1 MRWGRRRWLGAAGAA
16 SLAAALFAFAAVAQE
31 PLERT
36 VKQYRE
42 ALKDASPG
50 ELYVMMGDELFRAKR
65 GPKNES
71 LETCD
76 FGVGPGVLR
85 GAYAQLPRFFADS
98 GRVEDLESRLMTC
111 MTRIQGFTEDSFPRH
126 ARGDAR
132 MAEFQ
137 HLAAFIAVQS
147 NGMPLDAPLEHPKEV
162 EAYRIGER
170 LFHRRAGAHDFSCA
184 TCHSAPGKRIRLQR
198 LADFSNRADAQ
209 QAIATWP
216 AYRVAPGEMVTL
228 QEWLA
233 TCYWAARHPQLR
245 YGSEVSVALTVFLA
259 QQAKGGLVAVPGV
272 KR

>member
-1 MRWGRRRWLGAAGAA
+1 MRR
-16 SLAAALFAFAAVAQE
+16 LALVISLFACAAPAQE
-31 PLERT
+31 RPEEA

-42 ALKDASPG
+42 ALKEASPG
-50 ELYVMMGDELFRAKR
+50 ELFVLMGDELFRARR

-71 LETCD
+71 LEGCD

-85 GAYAQLPRFFADS
+85 GAYAQLPRYFTDS
-98 GRVEDLESRLMTC
+98 GKVEDLESRLMTC
-111 MTRIQGFTEDSFPRH
+111 MARIQGFGEETFPRH

-132 MAEFQ
+132 IADFQ
-137 HLAAFIAVQS
+137 RLVAFIAAQS

-162 EAYRIGER
+162 EAYRVGER

-184 TCHSAPGKRIRLQR
+184 TCHSAPGRRVRLQR
-198 LADFSNRADAQ
+198 LVDFSNKADAQ
-209 QAIATWP
+209 QAIASWP

-245 YGSEVSVALTVFLA
+245 YSSEVSIALTVFLT
-259 QQAKGGLVAVPGV
+259 QQAKGGVVSAPGI